1 PHVVSPPRT
10 FFVVSPQVQVLHSTW
25 LGVYRLSYS
34 LFGEGVG
41 SAYVCAAA
49 VLHMHLRQK
58 CYLLSAPTVRS
69 HCLRSP
75 SAPTVFSRPLS
86 APTVRAHCPRPLSA
100 PTVRAHCPRALQQ
113 VISRPCCFPSRSAG
127 REPACTRGG
136 EDRAIGGSQTD
147 CSLALSV
154 MPSAQSMVRCLWL
167 VPLLVEASAF
177 RTRSRTRAPA
187 AATRLPARSARS
199 SAPLAAASAAAEQ
212 GFPVVSLPPG
222 FAAPTPRPLR
232 ASGDWGGLLLQLM
245 AVALRLRAGGRL

>member
-1 PHVVSPPRT
+1 MS
-10 FFVVSPQVQVLHSTW
+10 VQRPCSICI
-25 LGVYRLSYS
+25 
-34 LFGEGVG
+34 
-41 SAYVCAAA
+41 CAKN
-49 VLHMHLRQK
+49 VIYYQ
-58 CYLLSAPTVRS
+58 P
-69 HCLRSP
+69 
-75 SAPTVFSRPLS
+75 PLS
-86 APTVRAHCPRPLSA
+86 APT
-100 PTVRAHCPRALQQ
+100 Q
-113 VISRPCCFPSRSAG
+113 VFSRPCCFPSRSAG

-154 MPSAQSMVRCLWL
+154 MPSAQSVVRCLWL

-245 AVALRLRAGGRL
+245 RSHYASVQVVVYRSMLPPNLPPYA